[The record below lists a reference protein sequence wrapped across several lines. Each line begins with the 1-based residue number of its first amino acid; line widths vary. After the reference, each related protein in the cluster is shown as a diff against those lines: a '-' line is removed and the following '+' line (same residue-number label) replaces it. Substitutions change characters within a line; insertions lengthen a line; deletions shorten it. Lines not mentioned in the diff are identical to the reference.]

1 MKMRKLGL
9 VSRALQARKSPANA
23 RAEQWQGNFAKWGV
37 LLEEIVPRALVRMLL
52 KAAHAL
58 SFIG

>member
-9 VSRALQARKSPANA
+9 VSRARQAGKSPANA
-23 RAEQWQGNFAKWGV
+23 KSEQWQEKFATRGV
-37 LLEEIVPRALVRMLL
+37 LLEDSVPRVVVRRLL
-52 KAAHAL
+52 KAEHAF

>member
-9 VSRALQARKSPANA
+9 VSRARQAGQSPADA
-23 RAEQWQGNFAKWGV
+23 TAEQLQENFAARGV
-37 LLEEIVPRALVRMLL
+37 LLEDSVPRVVVRRLL
-52 KAAHAL
+52 KAEHAF

>member
-9 VSRALQARKSPANA
+9 VSRARQAGKSPANA
-23 RAEQWQGNFAKWGV
+23 KSEQWQGNFAKWGV
-37 LLEEIVPRALVRMLL
+37 LLEDSVPRVVVRMLL